1 MPPQF
6 SRRDALKRAA
16 RVGLAGSFLPAL
28 TSSLLAAD
36 PGARTNILYIM
47 TDDHAAHAL
56 SCYGSRINK
65 TPNLDRIA
73 TGGMRFEDCFV
84 TNSLCGPSRATLL
97 TGKYSH
103 MNGFRDNKP
112 DAKFNGSQVT
122 FPKMLQKAGYQ
133 TGMIGKWHLG
143 SDPTGFDHWS
153 ILPGQGRYIDPVFI
167 ENGQRKVVKGYATD
181 VITDKAL
188 DFMKTRQTE
197 KPFCLLYHHKA
208 PHREWTPD
216 DKHGQLYEDQDIP
229 VPETFDDD
237 YKNRASA
244 ASKQEMTIERH
255 LTATDLKQPIPPGLE
270 GAALKKWKYERF
282 IKDYL
287 RCIASVDD
295 NVGRV
300 LDYLDTSGLSENT
313 IVVYTADNG
322 FFLGDHGWFDK
333 RFMYEESL
341 RVPLLIRY
349 PGKIVAGS
357 VSKDLVIN
365 ADFAPTFLDYAGIP
379 APADVQGRSLRP
391 ILEGKAPAD
400 WRKSVYYH
408 YYEFPQPHHVHPH
421 YGVRTD
427 RYKLINYYTLKEWEL
442 FDLQKDPH
450 EMKSVYD
457 DPNYAQVRG
466 DMTKELKRLRS
477 ELKDSDG
484 E

>member
-16 RVGLAGSFLPAL
+16 QFGIAGSILPSL

-36 PGARTNILYIM
+36 PDARTNILYIM

-56 SCYGSRINK
+56 SCYGSKINK

-73 TGGMRFEDCFV
+73 TGGMRFENCFV

-112 DAKFNGSQVT
+112 NARFDGSQVT
-122 FPKMLQKAGYQ
+122 FPKLLQKAGYQ
-133 TGMIGKWHLG
+133 TGVIGKWHLG

-153 ILPGQGRYIDPVFI
+153 ILTGQGRYIDPIFI

-181 VITDKAL
+181 VITDQAL
-188 DFMKTRQTE
+188 DFMKTRPAE

-229 VPETFDDD
+229 VPPTFDDD
-237 YKNRASA
+237 YKNRATPA
-244 ASKQEMTIERH
+244 RDQQMTIERH
-255 LTATDLKQPIPPGLE
+255 LTPTDLKRPIPAGLE
-270 GAALKKWKYERF
+270 GEALKKWKYERF

-300 LDYLDTSGLSENT
+300 LDYLETSGLSENT

-333 RFMYEESL
+333 RFMYEESF
-341 RVPLLIRY
+341 RVPLMIRY
-349 PGKIVAGS
+349 PKKIVAGS
-357 VSKDLVIN
+357 VSRELVIN
-365 ADFAPTFLDYAGIP
+365 ADFAPTILDYAGLP
-379 APADVQGRSLRP
+379 APADMQGRSLRP

-421 YGVRTD
+421 YGVRSD
-427 RYKLINYYTLKEWEL
+427 RHKLIHYYTLKEWEL

-450 EMKSVYD
+450 ELKSVYD
-457 DPNYAQVRG
+457 DPDYAQVREE
-466 DMTKELKRLRS
+466 MTKELKRLRA
-477 ELKDSDG
+477 ELKDNDG

>member
-16 RVGLAGSFLPAL
+16 QVGLAGSILPAL

-36 PGARTNILYIM
+36 PAARTNILYIM

-56 SCYGSRINK
+56 SCYESKINK

-73 TGGMRFEDCFV
+73 TGGMRFDNCFV

-103 MNGFRDNKP
+103 MNGFRDNKT
-112 DAKFNGSQVT
+112 DAKFDGSQVT
-122 FPKMLQKAGYQ
+122 FPKLPQKAGYQ
-133 TGMIGKWHLG
+133 TGVIGKWHLG
-143 SDPTGFDHWS
+143 TDPTGFDHWS
-153 ILPGQGRYIDPVFI
+153 ILPGQGRYIDPIFI

-188 DFMKTRQTE
+188 DFMKTRQAE

-244 ASKQEMTIERH
+244 ARDQEMTIERH
-255 LTATDLKQPIPPGLE
+255 LTATDLKRPIPAGLE
-270 GAALKKWKYERF
+270 GEALKKWKYQRF

-300 LDYLDTSGLSENT
+300 LDYLETSGLSENT
-313 IVVYTADNG
+313 IVIYTADNG

-341 RVPLLIRY
+341 RVPLLVRY

-365 ADFAPTFLDYAGIP
+365 ADFAPTFLDYAGVP
-379 APADVQGRSLRP
+379 APVDIQGRSLRP
-391 ILEGKAPAD
+391 TLEGKTPAD
-400 WRKSVYYH
+400 WRKSAYYH

-450 EMKSVYD
+450 ELKSVYD
-457 DPNYAQVRG
+457 DPAYAGVRE
-466 DMTKELKRLRS
+466 DMTRELTRLRA

>member
-1 MPPQF
+1 MSPQL

-16 RVGLAGSFLPAL
+16 QFGLAGSILPAI

-36 PGARTNILYIM
+36 PAARTNILYIM

-73 TGGMRFEDCFV
+73 TGGMRFENCFV
-84 TNSLCGPSRATLL
+84 TNALCGPSRATLL

-103 MNGFRDNKP
+103 MNGFRDNKA
-112 DAKFNGSQVT
+112 DARFDGSQVT
-122 FPKMLQKAGYQ
+122 FPKLLQKAGYQ
-133 TGMIGKWHLG
+133 TGVIGKWHLG
-143 SDPTGFDHWS
+143 SDPTGFDLWS
-153 ILPGQGRYIDPVFI
+153 IMPGQGRYIDPVFL
-167 ENGQRKVVKGYATD
+167 ENGQRKVIKGYATD

-188 DFMKTRQTE
+188 DFLRTRPAE

-216 DKHGQLYEDQDIP
+216 AKHAQLYEDQDIP
-229 VPETFDDD
+229 LPETFDDD
-237 YKNRASA
+237 YKDRASA
-244 ASKQEMTIERH
+244 AAKQEMTVERH

-270 GAALKKWKYERF
+270 GAALKKWKYQRY

-300 LDYLDTSGLSENT
+300 LDYLETSGLAENT
-313 IVVYTADNG
+313 IVVYTSDNG

-333 RFMYEESL
+333 RFMYEESM
-341 RVPLLIRY
+341 RVPLMVRY

-357 VSKDLVIN
+357 VSKELVIN
-365 ADFAPTFLDYAGIP
+365 ADFAPTILDFAGVQIP
-379 APADVQGRSLRP
+379 QEMQGRSLAP
-391 ILEGKAPAD
+391 ILAGKPPPD

-427 RYKLINYYTLKEWEL
+427 RYKLIHYYTLKEWEL

-450 EMKSVYD
+450 ELKSVYD
-457 DPNYAQVRG
+457 DPAYAQVRQ
-466 DMTKELKRLRS
+466 DMTKELNRLRA
-477 ELKDSDG
+477 ELKDADG